1 MKHYHWFSGY
11 KENTQNNSPKKI
23 YKVGMN
29 TMNNKELEENR
40 ISGLTE
46 MLDWWTQQFDPILEE
61 CLCCD
66 EEEFNMPDF
75 DELKLKNEWHPFVT
89 KEAVLQL
96 KHFFVLDVM
105 SAWFKNWLN
114 RNRTMAKLLAWS
126 PESPP
131 TFNDLSMD
139 ESGSLE
145 ELWRESNYMI
155 AHMLD
160 LLLKG
165 SLMYRNYGEPD
176 NDPLE
181 LLENHFMQPRV
192 APSRFAHEEEN

>member
-1 MKHYHWFSGY
+1 
-11 KENTQNNSPKKI
+11 
-23 YKVGMN
+23 MN
-29 TMNNKELEENR
+29 DKELYENR
-40 ISGLTE
+40 IESLTK
-46 MLDWWTQQFDPILEE
+46 MMDYWAQQFDPLLEE
-61 CLCCD
+61 CVCCD
-66 EEEFNMPDF
+66 PENEEGFNMPDF

-105 SAWFKNWLN
+105 DAWFKNWLN
-114 RNRTMAKLLAWS
+114 RNRTMAKLLSWS
-126 PESPP
+126 AEKPP

-139 ESGSLE
+139 ENGCLE

-165 SLMYRNYGEPD
+165 SLMYRNYQEPD

-181 LLENHFMQPRV
+181 LLEDHFMQPRV
-192 APSRFAHEEEN
+192 APSRFDHEQER